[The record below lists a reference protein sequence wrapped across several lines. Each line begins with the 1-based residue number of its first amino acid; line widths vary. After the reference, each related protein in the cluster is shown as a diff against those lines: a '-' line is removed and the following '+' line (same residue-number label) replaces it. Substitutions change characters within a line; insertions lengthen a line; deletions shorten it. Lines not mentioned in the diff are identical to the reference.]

1 MQIKTKETVQNTLNK
16 YRWDSAIGW
25 SKKPLGGFSRDLYQ
39 RGDLSIR
46 QEINQ
51 NEQAVVFEMPQL
63 TMRVSSGKH
72 PDLMTIAQS
81 KDVPFYS
88 LSVFS
93 TVSDK
98 TVYKSFE
105 DDAGYKDIS
114 GDRQMILN
122 FLEKVPDAYFVLEKD
137 EHACHVSTCWMRPRN
152 LIKKTKPAHR
162 FVDNLRGQRD

>member
-1 MQIKTKETVQNTLNK
+1 MQIKTKETVQNTLKK

-25 SKKPLGGFSRDLYQ
+25 SKKPLGGFSRDVYQ
-39 RGDLSIR
+39 KSGLSIR

-51 NEQAVVFEMPQL
+51 NEQAVVFEIPQL
-63 TMRVSSGKH
+63 TMVVSSGKH

-93 TVSDK
+93 TISEK
-98 TVYKSFE
+98 TLYKSFV

-122 FLEKVPDAYFVLEKD
+122 FLEKVPDAYFVLDKD
-137 EHACHVSTCWMRPRN
+137 ENASHVSTCWMRPRC
-152 LIKKTKPAHR
+152 LIKKTRPAHR
-162 FVDNLRGQRD
+162 FFDKERE